1 MKKVVIINSDSLGR
15 GDDNLGQRLMGAFLR
30 KLWARE
36 EKPDAII
43 CYNGGVKLIAKGSAV
58 LDVLSGLQ
66 EAGVDILACGTCI
79 EHFNLVNDIKVGRIS
94 NMEEIASIFMTAE
107 SVITV

>member
-1 MKKVVIINSDSLGR
+1 MKKVIVINSDSMGS
-15 GDDNLGQRLMGAFLR
+15 GDANLGQRLMGAFLR

-36 EKPDAII
+36 EKPDTII
-43 CYNGGVKLIAKGSAV
+43 CYNGGVKLMAKGSAV

-79 EHFNLVNDIKVGRIS
+79 EHYNLVNDIKVGRIS

>member
-43 CYNGGVKLIAKGSAV
+43 CYNAGVKLIAKGSAV

-79 EHFNLVNDIKVGRIS
+79 EHYNLVNDIKVGRIS
-94 NMEEIASIFMTAE
+94 DMEEIASIFMTAE